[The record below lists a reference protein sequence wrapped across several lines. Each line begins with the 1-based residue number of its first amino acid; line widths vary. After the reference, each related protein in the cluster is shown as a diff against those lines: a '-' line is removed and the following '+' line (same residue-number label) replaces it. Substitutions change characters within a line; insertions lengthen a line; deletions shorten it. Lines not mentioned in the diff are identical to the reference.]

1 MNRPTRQP
9 KPEILLSRHLLCKFP
24 PLLTGQCGVDARH
37 RGLGTGSSVATLIAQ
52 GVNTTVVEI
61 DPKVHEYAT
70 MYFGLSPNHT
80 SLTED
85 AVIFAERAIK
95 MHLSYDYIIHDVF
108 TGGAEPVDLFT
119 VEFVRALY
127 ALLNPDGA
135 IAIVSLQ
142 PPIFTVIC
150 VGSRLLYCC

>member
-1 MNRPTRQP
+1 MNRATRQP
-9 KPEILLSRHLLCKFP
+9 KPETLPSRHWLCKFTS
-24 PLLTGQCGVDARH
+24 LLTGRCVIDAENS
-37 RGLGTGSSVATLIAQ
+37 GLGTGSSVATLIAQ

-80 SLTED
+80 SVIED
-85 AVIFAERAIK
+85 AVIFAERAVK
-95 MHLSYDYIIHDVF
+95 MHLSYDYIVHDVF

-135 IAIVSLQ
+135 IAIVSFQ
-142 PPIFTVIC
+142 PPHLHC
-150 VGSRLLYCC
+150 HHVGSCLLYRC